1 VVIGVSLSLSG
12 DFSDEGKAAMRGYK
26 LWQSEVNAH
35 GGLLGR
41 KVQLKIVDDTS
52 SPNQAV
58 SNYQNLINRDKVDL
72 VLGPFSTLLTAPAA
86 TIAHRYGYA
95 FVEPAGGGPAVFQAK
110 LDNVFFAQPA
120 PAIKN
125 ADVVAHYILSLPP
138 SQRPRTAAYP
148 MLDDPFAGPPVQRL
162 MGQLS
167 AHGIRTVYQKTYPA
181 ELSDWTP
188 IVEKM
193 VAAKPDLIAAGTQ
206 NVDGYAFARG
216 IKQLGYNP
224 KFLYI
229 ENGANDPLE
238 FPSKVG
244 AGSTTGILSTAS
256 WYPKE
261 KSFGNQQFVAA
272 YTKAYGGTGD
282 QIDSTSPEAYSCG
295 QILQEVV
302 AKIHSLDNGKIIQ
315 ALHQG
320 TWQTVQGP
328 INWDRYGEPKG
339 TETLVQWIGGKLV
352 PVYPPN
358 VAEHKPV
365 AKPAW

>member
-1 VVIGVSLSLSG
+1 
-12 DFSDEGKAAMRGYK
+12 MRGYK
-26 LWQSEVNAH
+26 LWQSAVNAH

-58 SNYQNLINRDKVDL
+58 SNYQNLISRDKVDL
-72 VLGPFSTLLTAPAA
+72 VLGPFSTLLTAPTA

-110 LDNVFFAQPA
+110 LNNVFFAQPA

-125 ADVVAHYILSLPP
+125 ADVVANYILSLPA
-138 SQRPRTAAYP
+138 SQRPKTAAYP
-148 MLDDPFAGPPVQRL
+148 MLDDPFAGPPIARL
-162 MGQLS
+162 MGELS

-181 ELSDWTP
+181 ELTDWTP
-188 IVEKM
+188 IIDKM

-206 NVDGYAFARG
+206 NVDGYAFAKG
-216 IKQLGYNP
+216 IKQLNYNP

-238 FPSKVG
+238 FPSKIG
-244 AGSTTGILSTAS
+244 RQSTTGILSTAS
-256 WYPKE
+256 WYPNE
-261 KSFGNQQFVAA
+261 KSFGNAQFVKA
-272 YTKAYGGTGD
+272 YIKAYGGTGNE
-282 QIDSTSPEAYSCG
+282 IDSTSPEAYSCG
-295 QILQEVV
+295 QILQQVV
-302 AKIHSLDNGKIIQ
+302 AKIHSLDNQKIVR

-328 INWDRYGEPKG
+328 ISWNQYGEPKG

-352 PVYPPN
+352 PVFPTN
-358 VAEHKPV
+358 VAEHKPI